1 MRFYDLGISR
11 RYGVHVPRR
20 VVRQP
25 ALVVAIHGGGL
36 GSPQQHERMT
46 GWSALADKDRGF
58 VVVYPEGLK
67 ATWNA
72 GNGAL
77 GYAGRAGVDDVGFL
91 SSMLLDVA
99 RRYAIDDQR
108 VYLSGHSNGS
118 MMAHRYAAE
127 DPGLVAAI
135 AGVSGGFSAI
145 PTDGCP
151 NPPAVRIVHG
161 YEDTHVPFAGGVGPK
176 ALDPYEHVAIGRTE
190 AWWRAQGGDVVTRY
204 GAWSHQWPEG
214 ETAAQWAWF
223 KGRAL

>member
-1 MRFYDLGISR
+1 MRFHDLGISR

-20 VVRQP
+20 VAKSP
-25 ALVVAIHGGGL
+25 ALVVALHGGGL

-46 GWSALADKDRGF
+46 GWSALADRERSF

-77 GYAGRAGVDDVGFL
+77 GYAGRTGVDDVGFL

-99 RRYAIDDQR
+99 RRYAIDDRR

-135 AGVSGGFSAI
+135 AGVAGGFSAI

-176 ALDPYEHVAIGRTE
+176 ALDPYDHIPIEQTE
-190 AWWRAQGGDVVTRY
+190 AWWRGQGGDVEAVY
-204 GAWSHQWPEG
+204 GKWGHVWPAG
-214 ETAAQWAWF
+214 ETARQWALF
-223 KGRAL
+223 KGHVL

>member
-1 MRFYDLGISR
+1 MKFHDLGISR
-11 RYGVHVPRR
+11 RYGVHAPRR
-20 VVRQP
+20 VAKSP
-25 ALVVAIHGGGL
+25 ALVVALHGGGL
-36 GSPQQHERMT
+36 GSPEQHERMT

-99 RRYAIDDQR
+99 RRYAIDDRR
-108 VYLSGHSNGS
+108 VYVSGFSNGA

-127 DPGLVAAI
+127 EPGLVAAI
-135 AGVSGGFSAI
+135 AGVAGGFSAI

-176 ALDPYEHVAIGRTE
+176 ALDPYDHIPIEQTE
-190 AWWRAQGGDVVTRY
+190 AWWRAQGGDVEAVY
-204 GAWSHQWPEG
+204 GKWGHVWPAG
-214 ETAAQWAWF
+214 ETARQWALF
-223 KGRAL
+223 KGHVL